1 MKLTTRSLY
10 GTRLLLDMAQY
21 YGKGPI
27 KLGMIAKRQK
37 ISVKYLEQIIR
48 PLNKANYIESF
59 CGPKGGH
66 ILSKP
71 PDQISV
77 GEIVALLEGS
87 SFLTPC
93 SNSSKFC
100 NRSSKCLTRHLWIE
114 ASRVLFD
121 FLNQV
126 TFADLLLGK
135 CISRFS
141 KE

>member
-1 MKLTTRSLY
+1 
-10 GTRLLLDMAQY
+10 MAEY

-27 KLGMIAKRQK
+27 KLKVIATRQN
-37 ISVKYLEQIIR
+37 ISVKYLEQIVR
-48 PLNKANYIESF
+48 PLKSANYIKGF

-71 PDQISV
+71 PDQITV

-87 SFLTPC
+87 SFLTHC
-93 SNSSKFC
+93 SNGSKFC
-100 NRSSKCLTRHLWIE
+100 TRSEKCLTRNLWIE

-121 FLNQV
+121 YLNQV

-141 KE
+141 NE